1 MSGNNRSTFTPHT
14 KPPCVHW
21 SVRPLLH
28 PWKRLERQLSVMQA
42 SHREDSP
49 EATRVHRADQGCV
62 HPSSYFGLARFLLHH
77 AGAEESGALSGDIS
91 LILGSPV
98 LIFPGES
105 LRRVLGGIFGFVI
118 DLLLLLSPVTQ
129 FHEKPLAS
137 SPGRGLCKSCLVPIT
152 RGGHCPQRARP
163 PSSLKQHPHCERFPV
178 PQKYSPPHRHP
189 SICQGRTVS

>member
-1 MSGNNRSTFTPHT
+1 MSGNNCSTFTPHT

-21 SVRPLLH
+21 SVRPLLR
-28 PWKRLERQLSVMQA
+28 PWKRLERQLSVMRA

-49 EATRVHRADQGCV
+49 EATRVHRADQGFV

-105 LRRVLGGIFGFVI
+105 LCRVWGVWGG
-118 DLLLLLSPVTQ
+118 LLLICFSFCHLSLNFMKSLWLAVQGGGCASLAFCPSPEGDIA
-129 FHEKPLAS
+129 HSGPGLPLA
-137 SPGRGLCKSCLVPIT
+137 
-152 RGGHCPQRARP
+152 
-163 PSSLKQHPHCERFPV
+163 
-178 PQKYSPPHRHP
+178 
-189 SICQGRTVS
+189 